1 MNKSC
6 NCVNLS
12 LVLHVAS
19 IFSLGSSTSG
29 TFFYI
34 LLSHHIN
41 LTWETSLEDA
51 HTLAPI
57 IWCKTD
63 ICSCKLSAK
72 APLMLDNL
80 FPAPSSCKL
89 NHIRVCFIQI
99 SKKVTCKQ
107 VISSRKSNVFLK
119 SFPVRCFRRSVNF
132 NITEI
137 SIKTA
142 RVFIPSVSCDYYLR
156 MRLLF
161 KFAQAVPEI
170 FAF

>member
-1 MNKSC
+1 MHI
-6 NCVNLS
+6 V
-12 LVLHVAS
+12 S
-19 IFSLGSSTSG
+19 IFSLGSNTSG
-29 TFFYI
+29 TFF
-34 LLSHHIN
+34 LHFLHHIN

-72 APLMLDNL
+72 VPLMLDNL

-107 VISSRKSNVFLK
+107 LISFRKSNVFLK
-119 SFPVRCFRRSVNF
+119 SFPVRCFRSSVNF
-132 NITEI
+132 NIKEI
-137 SIKTA
+137 SIRTA
-142 RVFIPSVSCDYYLR
+142 RVFILSVSCDYYLR